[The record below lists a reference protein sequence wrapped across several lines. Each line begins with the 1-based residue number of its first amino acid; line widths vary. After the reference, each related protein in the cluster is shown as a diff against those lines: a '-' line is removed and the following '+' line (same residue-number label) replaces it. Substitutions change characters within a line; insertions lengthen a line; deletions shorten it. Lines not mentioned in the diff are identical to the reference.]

1 MKIIVN
7 ADDFANSVHMSEVIC
22 KCFDDGE
29 LNSTSIMIN
38 AHDLDASLE
47 LLKTRPN
54 MRTSLHLNIAEGN
67 PISKAGDI
75 GYLLDSNGKFCKS
88 FEMIVFDYYLG
99 SSSKKELIKTQIKEE
114 YKNQIILYAQKL
126 QKNEISV
133 DSHQHYHTIPFLS
146 DILVELNHELKDIK
160 ISYIRVP
167 KEPFFIDLS
176 SFRDLKN
183 YFGLN
188 IIKHL
193 LLNFFSK
200 QLARKL
206 AVHKISYSDI
216 FVGVLFTGN
225 MTFNSIKKALQS
237 YKGDKTVEILLHPA
251 YLSKVENSAWS
262 DDKFK
267 DFYTDP
273 NRKKEMQILLSNEF
287 KDFIQKLNKANR

>member
-7 ADDFANSVHMSEVIC
+7 ADDFANSIHMSEVIC

-47 LLKTRPN
+47 LLKTRPK

-88 FEMIVFDYYLG
+88 FEVVVFDYYF
-99 SSSKKELIKTQIKEE
+99 SSRSKKKLIKTQIKEE
-114 YKNQIILYAQKL
+114 YKNQILLYAQKI

-146 DILVELNHELKDIK
+146 DILVELSRELNNIK

-167 KEPFFIDLS
+167 KEPFFIDIS
-176 SFRDLKN
+176 SIKDLKN

-188 IIKHL
+188 IIKHM
-193 LLNFFSK
+193 LLNLFSR
-200 QLARKL
+200 QLAHKL
-206 AVHKISYSDI
+206 SINKISYSDI
-216 FVGVLFTGN
+216 FIGVLFTGN
-225 MTFNSIKKALQS
+225 MTFNSIKKALLQ
-237 YKGDKTVEILLHPA
+237 YKEDQTVEILLHPA
-251 YLSKVENSAWS
+251 YLSEAEDSAWS

-267 DFYTDP
+267 DFYTDS
-273 NRKKEMQILLSNEF
+273 NRKKEMQILLSSEF
-287 KDFIQKLNKANR
+287 KNFIQKLNKANP